1 MTQLDCRAT
10 ESRDNA
16 DKMCARAGITVEGTS
31 AKKSDETYCGNY
43 EVGKDGCACNRAGE
57 PDGVTE
63 ITCDAKNCH
72 YNASG
77 KCEAGS
83 VDIADS
89 TGVGQTMC
97 ASFAMK

>member
-10 ESRDNA
+10 ECRYNA

-43 EVGKDGCACNRAGE
+43 EVGK
-57 PDGVTE
+57 DGVTE

>member
-1 MTQLDCRAT
+1 MRLQQ
-10 ESRDNA
+10 SR
-16 DKMCARAGITVEGTS
+16 RAG
-31 AKKSDETYCGNY
+31 C
-43 EVGKDGCACNRAGE
+43 
-57 PDGVTE
+57 VTE